1 MTIKGF
7 SRLVRLPNL
16 IAIIA
21 FQTLLQYVLIV
32 PHLRAMGAGDGLA
45 PHLFALLVVATVCIA
60 GGGNAINDYFDVQA
74 DMVNRPERVVV
85 GGEVCRRQAL
95 LIHVVLTL
103 VGFFAGGYVSF
114 VLRRGSFLLMFLVV
128 PAILWFYSTHFKR
141 QFLSGNVIVASLVA
155 FTGYIVVSADF
166 AAIDRMPG
174 GMDTSREPLSSIWY
188 IVCAYCIFAF
198 LTNLAREII
207 KDMEDAE
214 GDKALGCK
222 TLALE
227 LGEAYSKA
235 VVVII
240 ELFTAAMMGV
250 AAWQV
255 GQDGLTLYIGL
266 FLILPTIVL
275 CVMTIRSHGSADYH
289 RMSILSKMVM
299 MWGVGSLF
307 FF

>member
-1 MTIKGF
+1 M
-7 SRLVRLPNL
+7 
-16 IAIIA
+16 
-21 FQTLLQYVLIV
+21 
-32 PHLRAMGAGDGLA
+32 
-45 PHLFALLVVATVCIA
+45 
-60 GGGNAINDYFDVQA
+60 
-74 DMVNRPERVVV
+74 
-85 GGEVCRRQAL
+85 
-95 LIHVVLTL
+95 
-103 VGFFAGGYVSF
+103 
-114 VLRRGSFLLMFLVV
+114 
-128 PAILWFYSTHFKR
+128 
-141 QFLSGNVIVASLVA
+141 
-155 FTGYIVVSADF
+155 
-166 AAIDRMPG
+166 
-174 GMDTSREPLSSIWY
+174 
-188 IVCAYCIFAF
+188 CAYCIFAF

-266 FLILPTIVL
+266 FLILPTIAL